1 MHSVVFRRPR
11 DLLKI
16 LLPFSRPARRR
27 RCSSGGNALSSQQIS
42 LQQPLYFFR
51 AYWTLNKQQVAAIIF
66 TVGMAVARRA
76 ALVAMRDNLIRYTF
90 AHPLVKNKNFL
101 PIKRTGK
108 PCSRA
113 LRAYS
118 IIPPSICQTLLNP
131 LCFIRALAFSQR
143 MPPVQYMTIF
153 FIFMCLHHLDCFWQ
167 LLTEGICRN
176 FERVFKVPHFIL
188 IVVTHVDK

>member
-1 MHSVVFRRPR
+1 
-11 DLLKI
+11 
-16 LLPFSRPARRR
+16 
-27 RCSSGGNALSSQQIS
+27 
-42 LQQPLYFFR
+42 
-51 AYWTLNKQQVAAIIF
+51 
-66 TVGMAVARRA
+66 MAVARRA

-90 AHPLVKNKNFL
+90 AHPLVKNKIFANKTHRQAL
-101 PIKRTGK
+101 LARLTGVFNN
-108 PCSRA
+108 SA
-113 LRAYS
+113 
-118 IIPPSICQTLLNP
+118 SICQTLLNP
-131 LCFIRALAFSQR
+131 LCFIQALAFSQR